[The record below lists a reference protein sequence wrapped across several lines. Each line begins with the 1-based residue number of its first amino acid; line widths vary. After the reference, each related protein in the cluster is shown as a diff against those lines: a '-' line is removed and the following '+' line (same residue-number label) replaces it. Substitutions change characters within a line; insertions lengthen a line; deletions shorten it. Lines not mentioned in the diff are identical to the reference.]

1 MSWGVDIEIDHADGY
16 TTSVEVVDGHTYNL
30 TAMWAKAGVFDRS
43 SDLQGRNAG
52 QLAPIL
58 SAAVIHAIRH
68 RVEYEALAPAN
79 GWGDYEGFLE
89 ILIRFCELTWA
100 HPTGTLRWNG

>member
-1 MSWGVDIEIDHADGY
+1 MSWGVDIEVDHADGY

-30 TAMWAKAGVFDRS
+30 TPMWRRAGIFETSR
-43 SDLQGRNAG
+43 DLQGRSAG

-58 SAAVIHAIRH
+58 TAGLVD
-68 RVEYEALAPAN
+68 ALRYSTAYQDLNPDN
-79 GWGDYEGFLE
+79 GWGDYEGFIE
-89 ILIRFCELTWA
+89 ILTKFTRLAWE